1 MVSELQRQ
9 LALHRQTRGVG
20 SSSTASCSSARRQHA
35 APSLLFDPRKAA
47 SIDIE
52 TLRDV
57 ALTSLQSLS
66 RREPLVDVLEPFFA
80 LSASRQGKNSPQS
93 RDFMTEDQ
101 SRVLDRRV
109 SICCDLLGPFF
120 LLQDAQYLL
129 EYLLRQYAIHQHN
142 QDALLALALPYH
154 NSPVFVRLVRLM
166 TLPPNSP
173 WIFLERMRA
182 SGAPLQRRDLV
193 KVVLSSPFLL
203 QFLVDTVARVSAPLS
218 AARLKEASLSPLPSH
233 LQDGRAGNDEILL
246 MPTSRLP
253 AQNTPLLSFFTLL
266 VSESIVAAPSL
277 AAVRTLTP
285 CLLPF
290 LLSTL
295 HPTSAV
301 RTPELHAAG
310 LAILAQIAMRAPLD
324 PAILVAAMQQLSQ
337 TLVLSAADDGL
348 PQLSASKENEI
359 FSLLVLI
366 ADKQSLALQG
376 TLPCAVT
383 RRLTKWTR
391 LAAATEE
398 LLSDRQLDCAPF
410 LRAFFK
416 SLLSFF
422 LSSSPGSAA
431 SFSPLQQRLLA
442 SAEALCGACVAAPT
456 SRSRL
461 GPDSPCSPSLAQM
474 EASPSLIV
482 IGLTLFDSFRR
493 AGQHALQVASE
504 RGGGKKREEG
514 DSAAASDLPSLS
526 SCVEEEHPLFF
537 AALSRLLLQIDA
549 ANPLSLPKALTFFS
563 RATEQERHTEK
574 PGADSANSSCED
586 LVLLLSRVFDGLPS
600 VGCPL
605 YSAERFGQESEEE
618 RLARGR
624 DGGPGVKGLS
634 LFSALMASEVE
645 LRREGIRAALACF
658 QRSKHPAQREKSEEK
673 ETRGTFLV
681 ELLLDRLQD
690 EEPSLVVEAAR
701 GTVTVCRVLSPFVCL
716 HRATSVLLMDL
727 SSLLPSPLAASGRL
741 SAPAFFSGGVSA
753 KGAETSRASQC
764 LVASVLLVPR
774 LRVVVPALLH
784 AAAQMLEQ
792 AAEDSSQAEEETD
805 DGEKFAGEALT
816 YHLLPLALALAWGTS
831 RPDEKD
837 EEVKSED
844 EEENSSALRK
854 NKRKAFEELHAAS
867 LAVLNA
873 VHKRREGEGK
883 GENVE
888 QLEVSTT
895 QGRLASSTAF
905 HALVRQVL
913 LPLSSPLVTSTTSL
927 RRMQPSLVVDAF
939 LDRGTRLKTERRE
952 ANASATSATC
962 LYTTAALLE
971 ISGATVVDAL
981 SPSSDVPVWLFHLLH
996 LCEFL
1001 QGLLATSAAEKTDS
1015 DFHSEKQGAKKT
1027 RPSAAP
1033 SAVSSLSDPH
1043 SPALSFPRE
1052 ARSAV
1057 KAVAAGVASF
1067 LLSRVPKG
1075 GAGATAE
1082 KTKKQRSHRASG
1094 SREEARG
1101 QGTHAEDGDGVSAL
1115 PAALCS
1121 FFGSAE
1127 EENVGAVEEPIEGS
1141 EKSERRLRRRLL
1153 LLALSDLALFAPVVQ
1168 SFLSAFQGHSLL
1180 FLALLSQFLSSV
1192 SFSQSRWS
1200 GVVPEGSDE
1209 APAQPRKRRED
1220 EETSGAE
1227 AACSV
1232 FPASSCVSSRLWS
1245 PTEACELL
1253 ASSPLRQQIEVN
1265 LVDLSRALLA
1275 QAGRGTEKR
1284 MQKSES
1290 KANAKKREECADMRD
1305 SEEREKGAERR
1316 SDATCVGLLVVPLW
1330 LSVHGRAEVREVR
1343 EAVHLLLNELLSLLK
1358 KSQKAREKTSQK
1370 AKAETGAS
1378 GVSPSL
1384 LKLWWRRLAHLGLL
1398 RRMQENEEGA
1408 GGRPENLK
1416 MHFFLQA
1423 VLQDA
1428 ESSCREFLSLFLSG
1442 LSSASSALRPSLP
1455 SSQASHL
1462 RAEGPPS
1469 AVASVEHLVFRSA
1482 VTTAS
1487 DGVSALLCFALA
1499 CLLPAGKT
1507 QQAFGGLL
1515 RRGPPNRLLP
1525 ALLPALEKE
1534 IEAFVAAFGSSECPL
1549 EREKSRS
1556 PSFQSAQSSPPA
1568 SPSSFAFA
1576 SPAPASPRDAVWAPS
1591 TVSPKPASLSPV
1603 IQLGWHL
1610 LGTLN
1615 ASSLSSAAVLGPAA
1629 VKAQPLQGS
1638 LPTSRLS
1645 PDESKRL
1652 VSSFL
1657 LPFLRALSS
1666 PAPAASLRS
1675 FYLRPGEA
1683 PFSGESSGSSSRS
1696 LPLDFEV
1703 AQAAEAV
1710 IDGVFSSGLLPDL
1723 PDDLCVSLVLAVLR
1737 LASTTPQLAARLRLQ
1752 DEALE
1757 IPVEGRVSAVT
1768 SRAPQKAGPRSEAMV
1783 SVATLVRLIQAIGA
1797 EDGEGGAPPV
1807 ESASMRVGARD
1818 ALLADFV
1825 ESQLQARSSLE
1836 GSTAPHH
1843 GQRGAKAVER
1853 KQAASDTRKEVERL
1867 ASCALEKVEA
1877 ILNWF
1882 LASTKRS
1889 EDGTNSACNA
1899 SAKEE
1904 GMEEAATRR
1913 TLESLL
1919 SMCAAACSAVGAG
1932 EAELARR
1939 KNSPKANR
1947 HSSASRL
1954 EVAGDRF
1961 DAGLPAHEEALRGLA
1976 SVSSLLA
1983 QTYSAGRDES
1993 TTASDSKRDGRD
2005 ATRGFTSSLVSP
2017 GLLAALLRSCASA
2030 SERVTLAVKGRDKTS
2045 ADLRVSS
2052 LHRALLDLLHKL
2064 GGVLARASLTSCRL
2078 VVAPLVLSA
2087 IRGYL
2092 PSLFSALDCL
2102 LCLLR
2107 GGEKPHGTETLE
2119 VQTPKPQASARLAE
2133 EDRRGREV
2141 KKEVVGLVQML
2152 VEPLCAAAFQCL
2164 REQEK
2169 EGNGETG
2176 EDTVVPHS
2184 ERVQRQAAVG
2194 ELVVA
2199 LGAALGREALVAGCL
2214 VILVRWEAAS
2224 LKRQEDKKERDEAA
2238 SASDEAE
2245 EADEAEDEETP
2256 QPAVA
2261 TEVEGDSDDEVLL
2274 DRKARKERRKSERL
2288 GWGSRRALLERLKEI
2303 LEAASGPE
2311 KPASFGSQLLAH
2323 AHLATGAVALQCEAR
2338 EQLLPKNASP
2348 GKGPQTA
2355 ASKEPEQDKGGNGL
2369 AVTADG
2375 GLLSRNLPSCVAE
2388 RVTYVRQGL
2397 CDPKR
2402 RETFASVRF
2411 SFSDGSESAA
2421 EEHPAEIYCRAAS
2434 TAVLLVYEQLKKE
2447 GLPNLERVG
2456 ALSSTAFVLAGEGE
2470 EETQATQEL
2479 VEALLSVKILAERR
2493 WLSGAASLSR
2503 SAKKRRE
2510 VENASEET
2518 ELEQRVFAE
2527 EAILKQRA
2535 ELLLES
2541 IIRALSPLVGCMRLA
2556 LGCLGVRHSFF
2567 VSLESGEEL
2576 RRRFVEAKAGRGED
2590 PQGDLTLAS
2599 RRSSLTESDEEIET
2613 SGDSQPSIHL
2623 LLPSFPSPP
2632 LFSSASST
2640 SLPETARLL
2649 LAGEAAHAAAEA
2661 VAEADSFARAP
2672 HMQTSSCDF
2681 VFFSLLFRGLAS
2693 HLDSCLGAPTESVL
2707 ALDGGKKK
2715 RRDDSRK
2722 GTEDRLWTTLFA
2734 SSAWSEASLTA
2745 PYALLLALIA
2755 KRLLDPSARSC
2766 DSSLP
2771 VTAAGVSAWQLVTR
2785 LSRLAG
2791 GYVPEAFRDGAL
2803 PSILL
2808 TLKKASARI
2817 PSLALEPSSGAAQA
2831 NLRSLVALATAAAR
2845 SLLALTLTSQ
2855 GRAGENH
2862 GANMGQK
2869 TSRSLHAAALFLA
2882 DFNTLFFRLA
2892 GLLRKLLPSLLDD
2905 AAPQDGREACA
2916 RLMWIQDVLNRLL
2929 LVRDSRIAELA
2940 TCLLAALLGLLQRV
2954 GTDFFLPHA
2963 STLIHATLL
2972 NPLLVSALSQDASE
2986 ALPSPRLSL
2995 KALAAPEKTKS
3006 ATDSGKLALDCMRR
3020 LAAPRAFCD
3029 ASLQFYMVDASV
3041 DLPRVRRLASEVL
3054 EQSARQNS
3062 AFGFSSS
3069 LFGKREKVAPQRLG
3083 QKGRRA
3089 FDAETPDDA
3098 VWRERPAVDT
3108 MLSALAAEL
3117 ATSMRLQATITLLLP
3132 SLHGLL
3138 GKQKK
3143 AVTSG
3148 EKKRKEKASKAGS
3161 ERSEGLDIE
3170 DEDCVFSK
3178 RGLQDFQ
3185 ASQAIKLLG
3194 AVIGAQPQSRADAK
3208 RPVLTKLMVHLVQLC
3223 LSRAEDSSACAAR
3236 LFDKEKREEKSGKK
3250 EADGRMLHAERL
3262 AEQIFGGQVHDVHRQ
3277 LLWGPESGDSRDLL
3291 SNDFADDEEEQNAR
3305 DEVQKETK
3313 KRLRDEGMVLK
3324 FEDGER
3330 EEFSQKASLHTIE
3343 QSVRLLP
3350 PAAFAPAYLHR
3361 VEAALYCAFRS
3372 WSQKL
3377 SMQQLQAFLQ
3387 SLLRSLR
3394 GPKRALLQPSA
3405 EEDEA
3410 SDISKE
3416 TEETHSAQGT
3426 DDEIEREASKKRKE
3440 KTGEKRTEKTLT
3452 TPASGFSTREI
3463 CGTRLL
3469 VLFYTAAVRDFGSV
3483 GGVEALLED
3492 LLADF
3497 QSALA
3502 ACRDQALALV
3512 DASKDSGEKRGKTG
3526 SGSRG
3531 RVLESSATWFWFEL
3545 GMPILLSLIASLRSW
3560 KKDLSGALPPSLFER
3575 LLTCVLDASD
3585 VLAVLPR
3592 LHLPGYSSRDEE
3604 RFGSYSDMSGES
3616 EARRK
3621 RAQAQRLSK
3630 LWFCAL
3636 RSLVTSLF
3644 EHAFGDKTR
3653 VEELNLSLLEK
3664 VRSCGKANMHF
3675 AAARIYLHLWKRLG
3689 VAMVDTLNDSLQT
3702 LVELLESPDDE
3713 VEMAT
3718 REWVK
3723 AMENLT
3729 GESLDEK
3736 LKA

>member
-66 RREPLVDVLEPFFA
+66 RREPLVEVLEPFFS
-80 LSASRQGKNSPQS
+80 LSASRQGKNSHQS

-101 SRVLDRRV
+101 ARVLDRRV
-109 SICCDLLGPFF
+109 ALCCDLLGPFF

-154 NSPVFVRLVRLM
+154 NSPAFVRLVRLM
-166 TLPPNSP
+166 ALPPQSP

-218 AARLKEASLSPLPSH
+218 AARLKEANLSPLPSH
-233 LQDGRAGNDEILL
+233 LQDGKAGNDEILL
-246 MPTSRLP
+246 VPTSRLP

-310 LAILAQIAMRAPLD
+310 LAILTQIAMRAPLD

-348 PQLSASKENEI
+348 PRLSASKENGI

-366 ADKQSLALQG
+366 ADKQSLDLQG
-376 TLPCAVT
+376 TLPSAVT
-383 RRLTKWTR
+383 RRLIKWTR

-431 SFSPLQQRLLA
+431 SFSPLQERLLA
-442 SAEALCGACVAAPT
+442 SAEALCGACAAAPA
-456 SRSRL
+456 SRSRH
-461 GPDSPCSPSLAQM
+461 GPASPFSPSLSQT

-482 IGLTLFDSFRR
+482 IALTLFDSFRR

-504 RGGGKKREEG
+504 RGRGKKREEG
-514 DSAAASDLPSLS
+514 DSVAASDLPSLS

-537 AALSRLLLQIDA
+537 AALGRLLLQIDA

-574 PGADSANSSCED
+574 PGADGANSSCED

-600 VGCPL
+600 LGCPL
-605 YSAERFGQESEEE
+605 YSPERFGQSEEG
-618 RLARGR
+618 RLAHGR
-624 DGGPGVKGLS
+624 DGGPGVKALS
-634 LFSALMASEVE
+634 LFTALMASEVE

-658 QRSKHPAQREKSEEK
+658 QRSKRLPQHENPEEEK
-673 ETRGTFLV
+673 EERGAFLV

-701 GTVTVCRVLSPFVCL
+701 GTATVCRVLSPFVCL
-716 HRATSVLLMDL
+716 HRATSVLFMDL
-727 SSLLPSPLAASGRL
+727 ASLLPSPLAASGCL
-741 SAPAFFSGGVSA
+741 SAPAFFSGGVSEQ
-753 KGAETSRASQC
+753 GAEKSRASQC

-784 AAAQMLEQ
+784 AAAQMLKQE
-792 AAEDSSQAEEETD
+792 AEDTQAGEEKDDRERFAEEV
-805 DGEKFAGEALT
+805 LT
-816 YHLLPLALALAWGTS
+816 CHLLPLALALAWGTS
-831 RPDEKD
+831 RPEEKG
-837 EEVKSED
+837 EGEKIED
-844 EEENSSALRK
+844 EEENSSALRD
-854 NKRKAFEELHAAS
+854 KRKAFEELHAAS
-867 LAVLNA
+867 LAVLNVL
-873 VHKRREGEGK
+873 VHRRREREGK

-888 QLEVSTT
+888 QLEVSTS
-895 QGRLASSTAF
+895 QKRLASSTAF

-913 LPLSSPLVTSTTSL
+913 LPLSSPRVTSTTAL
-927 RRMQPSLVVDAF
+927 RRMQSSLVVDAF
-939 LDRGTRLKTERRE
+939 LERETRLKTERRE

-962 LYTTAALLE
+962 LYTAAALLE
-971 ISGATVVDAL
+971 IAGATIVYDL
-981 SPSSDVPVWLFHLLH
+981 SPSSDVPVWMFHVLH

-1015 DFHSEKQGAKKT
+1015 DFLSEKQEAKKT
-1027 RPSAAP
+1027 RSSAAP
-1033 SAVSSLSDPH
+1033 SAVSSLSDPY

-1075 GAGATAE
+1075 AAGATAE
-1082 KTKKQRSHRASG
+1082 KTKKKRSHRASG
-1094 SREEARG
+1094 SREETRE
-1101 QGTHAEDGDGVSAL
+1101 QGVHAEDGDGVSGL

-1127 EENVGAVEEPIEGS
+1127 EEDVGTVEEPIEGS
-1141 EKSERRLRRRLL
+1141 EKSERCLRRRLL

-1168 SFLSAFQGHSLL
+1168 SFLSAFQGHRLL

-1200 GVVPEGSDE
+1200 GAAPEGSDG
-1209 APAQPRKRRED
+1209 APAHPPKQGED
-1220 EETSGAE
+1220 EETAGAE
-1227 AACSV
+1227 AACSA
-1232 FPASSCVSSRLWS
+1232 FPASSCVSSCLWT
-1245 PTEACELL
+1245 PTEAGELL

-1275 QAGRGTEKR
+1275 QAGRGAEKR

-1290 KANAKKREECADMRD
+1290 KASEKKREECADMRD
-1305 SEEREKGAERR
+1305 SETREKGAERR
-1316 SDATCVGLLVVPLW
+1316 ADATCVGLLVVPLW
-1330 LSVHGRAEVREVR
+1330 LSVHGRAEVHEVR

-1358 KSQKAREKTSQK
+1358 RSQKTREKSSQK
-1370 AKAETGAS
+1370 AKSETGAS

-1398 RRMQENEEGA
+1398 RRMHENVESA
-1408 GGRPENLK
+1408 GDRPKNPK

-1428 ESSCREFLSLFLSG
+1428 QSSCREFLSLFLSG
-1442 LSSASSALRPSLP
+1442 LSSASSALRASLP

-1469 AVASVEHLVFRSA
+1469 AVASVEDLVFSSA

-1487 DGVSALLCFALA
+1487 DGVSAFLCFAHS
-1499 CLLPAGKT
+1499 CLLPAGKA
-1507 QQAFGGLL
+1507 QQAFAGLL
-1515 RRGPPNRLLP
+1515 RRGPPSRLLP
-1525 ALLPALEKE
+1525 ALLPALEEE
-1534 IEAFVAAFGSSECPL
+1534 IEAFVEAFGSSECPV

-1576 SPAPASPRDAVWAPS
+1576 SPAPASPRDALLAPL
-1591 TVSPKPASLSPV
+1591 TISPKTASLSPV
-1603 IQLGWHL
+1603 IQLASHL

-1615 ASSLSSAAVLGPAA
+1615 VASLSPAAVLGPAA
-1629 VKAQPLQGS
+1629 VKVQPLQES

-1645 PDESKRL
+1645 PEESRLL
-1652 VSSFL
+1652 VSCFL
-1657 LPFLRALSS
+1657 LPFLRTLSS
-1666 PAPAASLRS
+1666 PVPAASLRS

-1683 PFSGESSGSSSRS
+1683 PFAGDSSGSASRP
-1696 LPLDFEV
+1696 LPLDFDV

-1710 IDGVFSSGLLPDL
+1710 IDGVFSSGLLL
-1723 PDDLCVSLVLAVLR
+1723 QIPDDICLSLVLAVLR

-1757 IPVEGRVSAVT
+1757 NAAGGFVSAAT
-1768 SRAPQKAGPRSEAMV
+1768 SRAPPKARPRSEAMV
-1783 SVATLVRLIQAIGA
+1783 PVATLVRLIQAIGA
-1797 EDGEGGAPPV
+1797 EEGEGGAPP
-1807 ESASMRVGARD
+1807 AAFACMRIGARD

-1825 ESQLQARSSLE
+1825 ESQLHARSSFE
-1836 GSTAPHH
+1836 GPMARHH
-1843 GQRGAKAVER
+1843 RQRDKKAGAR
-1853 KQAASDTRKEVERL
+1853 KQGDSDTREELERL
-1867 ASCALEKVEA
+1867 ARCALEKVKA
-1877 ILNWF
+1877 ILNRF

-1889 EDGTNSACNA
+1889 DEGTNSACNP
-1899 SAKEE
+1899 SEKE

-1919 SMCAAACSAVGAG
+1919 SMCAAAYSAAGAG
-1932 EAELARR
+1932 EAELSRR
-1939 KNSPKANR
+1939 KNSPKAER
-1947 HSSASRL
+1947 HSLSSRV

-1961 DAGLPAHEEALRGLA
+1961 DAGLPAHEEALRDLA
-1976 SVSSLLA
+1976 SVSRLLA
-1983 QTYSAGRDES
+1983 QTCSPCRDES
-1993 TTASDSKRDGRD
+1993 AAAFDAKAEGRGT
-2005 ATRGFTSSLVSP
+2005 TRGFTSSLVTP

-2030 SERVTLAVKGRDKTS
+2030 SERVSLSVKGRDKS
-2045 ADLRVSS
+2045 AEPRVSS
-2052 LHRALLDLLHKL
+2052 LHRALLDLLHAL
-2064 GGVLARASLTSCRL
+2064 GSFLARAGLASSRL
-2078 VVAPLVLSA
+2078 VAAPLVLSA
-2087 IRGYL
+2087 LRGYL

-2102 LCLLR
+2102 LSLLR
-2107 GGEKPHGTETLE
+2107 GGEKPRGMETLE
-2119 VQTPKPQASARLAE
+2119 AQTPKARASAKLAE
-2133 EDRRGREV
+2133 EERREREV
-2141 KKEVVGLVQML
+2141 KKEVFGLVQML
-2152 VEPLCAAAFQCL
+2152 VEPLSAAAFECL

-2169 EGNGETG
+2169 EGNSETG
-2176 EDTVVPHS
+2176 EGTVVPHS
-2184 ERVQRQAAVG
+2184 ERVQRQAAVA

-2214 VILVRWEAAS
+2214 AILVRWEAAS
-2224 LKRQEDKKERDEAA
+2224 LKRQDDTKGSDEAA
-2238 SASDEAE
+2238 SASDEA
-2245 EADEAEDEETP
+2245 DEGEDEENP

-2261 TEVEGDSDDEVLL
+2261 TEVEGESDDEVLL
-2274 DRKARKERRKSERL
+2274 DKRARKERRKSERS
-2288 GWGSRRALLERLKEI
+2288 GWGTRRALLERLKEI
-2303 LEAASGPE
+2303 FEAASGPD
-2311 KPASFGSQLLAH
+2311 KPVSFGSHLLAH
-2323 AHLATGAVALQCEAR
+2323 AQLATGAVALQCEAR
-2338 EQLLPKNASP
+2338 EQLLSKNAST
-2348 GKGPQTA
+2348 GKRPQTA
-2355 ASKEPEQDKGGNGL
+2355 ASKEAEPDKEQNGL
-2369 AVTADG
+2369 AVTEEG
-2375 GLLSRNLPSCVAE
+2375 GFPSRNLPSCVAE
-2388 RVTYVRQGL
+2388 RVTCVRQGL
-2397 CDPKR
+2397 RDPKR
-2402 RETFASVRF
+2402 REALASVHF
-2411 SFSDGSESAA
+2411 SLSDDSGSVA
-2421 EEHPAEIYCRAAS
+2421 EGHLAEIYCRAAS

-2470 EETQATQEL
+2470 EEAQATQEL

-2493 WLSGAASLSR
+2493 WLSGTASLSR

-2510 VENASEET
+2510 VQNASEET
-2518 ELEQRVFAE
+2518 ELGQRVFAE

-2556 LGCLGVRHSFF
+2556 LGCLGVRHAFF
-2567 VSLESGEEL
+2567 VSSEPAEEL
-2576 RRRFVEAKAGRGED
+2576 RRRLVEAKAGRGKN

-2599 RRSSLTESDEEIET
+2599 RRSSLTESDEETET
-2613 SGDSQPSIHL
+2613 SADSQPSIHL

-2632 LFSSASST
+2632 LFSAASST
-2640 SLPETARLL
+2640 SLPEAARLL

-2661 VAEADSFARAP
+2661 VAEADSFTRAP
-2672 HMQTSSCDF
+2672 HVHASSCDF
-2681 VFFSLLFRGLAS
+2681 VFFSLLFRGLAC
-2693 HLDSCLGAPTESVL
+2693 HLESCLGAPAESVL
-2707 ALDGGKKK
+2707 TLDGGKKK
-2715 RRDDSRK
+2715 RRDDARK
-2722 GTEDRLWTTLFA
+2722 GTEDRLWITLFA

-2745 PYALLLALIA
+2745 PYALLLSLLA
-2755 KRLLDPSARSC
+2755 KRLLDPSARSS
-2766 DSSLP
+2766 DASLP

-2791 GYVPEAFRDGAL
+2791 GYLPEAFRDGAL

-2808 TLKKASARI
+2808 TLKKASTRI
-2817 PSLALEPSSGAAQA
+2817 PSLALEASSGAAQA
-2831 NLRSLVALATAAAR
+2831 NLRSLVALAIAAAR

-2855 GRAGENH
+2855 GRAGEKS
-2862 GANMGQK
+2862 GASMGQK

-2892 GLLRKLLPSLLDD
+2892 GLLRKLLPSLLDE
-2905 AAPQDGREACA
+2905 AALQKGHEACA
-2916 RLMWIQDVLNRLL
+2916 GLMWTHDVLNRLL

-2963 STLIHATLL
+2963 STLINTTLL
-2972 NPLLVSALSQDASE
+2972 NPLLVSALSHDASE
-2986 ALPSPRLSL
+2986 GLASPCLSL
-2995 KALAAPEKTKS
+2995 KALAAPEKGKS
-3006 ATDSGKLALDCMRR
+3006 AAESGKLALDCMRR
-3020 LAAPRAFCD
+3020 LATPRAFCD

-3041 DLPRVRRLASEVL
+3041 DLPRVRRIASEVL

-3083 QKGRRA
+3083 QKAHRA
-3089 FDAETPDDA
+3089 LEAETPDDA
-3098 VWRERPAVDT
+3098 LWRERPVVDT

-3117 ATSMRLQATITLLLP
+3117 ATSMRFQATITLLLP

-3161 ERSEGLDIE
+3161 ERPEGPETE
-3170 DEDCVFSK
+3170 DEDYVFSK

-3185 ASQAIKLLG
+3185 ASQTIKLLG

-3223 LSRAEDSSACAAR
+3223 LSRAEDSSACAAS
-3236 LFDKEKREEKSGKK
+3236 LFAKEKKEEKKSGKKK

-3262 AEQIFGGQVHDVHRQ
+3262 AEQIFGGQVQDVHRQ
-3277 LLWGPESGDSRDLL
+3277 LLWGPESGDSRDLFL
-3291 SNDFADDEEEQNAR
+3291 NDLPEDEEELNAR
-3305 DEVQKETK
+3305 DEVQEQKK
-3313 KRLRDEGMVLK
+3313 KRPRDEGRVLK
-3324 FEDGER
+3324 CEDGER
-3330 EEFSQKASLHTIE
+3330 EEFSQSASLRTIE

-3394 GPKRALLQPSA
+3394 GSKRALLQPSA
-3405 EEDEA
+3405 EEAEA
-3410 SDISKE
+3410 SDTSKE
-3416 TEETHSAQGT
+3416 TEETDTEQGT
-3426 DDEIEREASKKRKE
+3426 DDEIEREASKTRKQ
-3440 KTGEKRTEKTLT
+3440 KAGQKRTEKTLT
-3452 TPASGFSTREI
+3452 TPAAASSIREI

-3502 ACRDQALALV
+3502 ACRDQALALL
-3512 DASKDSGEKRGKTG
+3512 DASKDSGEKRGKGG

-3545 GMPILLSLIASLRSW
+3545 GMPILLALIASLRSW
-3560 KKDLSGALPPSLFER
+3560 KKELSGALPPSLFER

-3592 LHLPGYSSRDEE
+3592 LPLPGYSSRDEE
-3604 RFGSYSDMSGES
+3604 RFGSYSDTSGER

-3664 VRSCGKANMHF
+3664 VRSCGKANVHF

-3718 REWVK
+3718 REWIK

-3729 GESLDEK
+3729 GESLDDK